1 MTTPLPR
8 AVQREADALAE
19 LEQQLQ
25 GTPEPTPAPTPAPE
39 PTPEPAPEPTP
50 TPTPE
55 PAPAPD
61 SEEKWEH
68 KYRRLQGK
76 YDAEVPRLHG
86 ELRALRTTIDQLQ
99 QALAAQQA
107 PKPEPAPEQAK
118 LVTETDVEAFGS
130 ELIDLQRRVAREV
143 AAEFQGEIQ
152 KLRAEN
158 EQLKAQ
164 VGQVSGDS
172 FETRLRQVVP
182 DFDQINA
189 DPQWIAWLDEV
200 DPLLGAPR
208 RVVAQ
213 GAWDR
218 RDIAAIGRHVE
229 LFKKSHQP
237 ARAAESPR
245 QAELQRQVQPTRAS
259 SQAPSGTHARV
270 YTRAEVEREFT
281 HVQHLVARGRLDEA
295 VALESEI
302 SAAIAEGRVTG

>member
-19 LEQQLQ
+19 LEQQIQ
-25 GTPEPTPAPTPAPE
+25 G
-39 PTPEPAPEPTP
+39 
-50 TPTPE
+50 TPE
-55 PAPAPD
+55 PAPAPDPAPVQAQEPTHAPPAEPFAD

-86 ELRALRTTIDQLQ
+86 ELRELRGTIEQLQ

-107 PKPEPAPEQAK
+107 QKPEPKPEAAK
-118 LVTETDVEAFGS
+118 LVTENDVEAFGS

-143 AAEFQGEIQ
+143 AADFQGEIQ

-182 DFDQINA
+182 DFDQVNA
-189 DPQWIAWLDEV
+189 DPRWIAWLDEV
-200 DPLLGAPR
+200 DPLLGVPR

-218 RDIAAIGRHVE
+218 RDIAAISRHVE
-229 LFKKSHQP
+229 LFKTSHQP

-259 SQAPSGTHARV
+259 SPTPSGTHARV
-270 YTRAEVEREFT
+270 YTRADVEREFT
-281 HVQHLVARGRLDEA
+281 QVQHLVARGRLDEA
-295 VALESEI
+295 AALEREI
-302 SAAIAEGRVTG
+302 STAIAEGRFTG